1 MPQDV
6 IIVWKRQGQTPLEAI
21 QGLSKQRPELAQV
34 PMTYAGRLDPLASGV
49 LVILVGDECL
59 KKDEYLA
66 LPKEYEVEVLFGFE
80 TDTYDVLGKVDF
92 SPPAKGEMPKAE
104 GVHPTNPDRPRSPT
118 GFAGEEIQ
126 SILKNFTG
134 KISQKY
140 PPYSSR
146 TVNGKPL
153 HQWAREGKVHPA
165 SYLGTPQEGNILLPS
180 HAVFVESIEVLVMSE
195 ITGEKLLQKIIED
208 ISRVNPKSDFRQ
220 EEILKLWEE
229 TLHTQESK
237 KENYQTVKLKIVCGS
252 GFYARVFAHDLG
264 SALGIPALA
273 LNILRTRVGE
283 YVC

>member
-80 TDTYDVLGKVDF
+80 TDTYDVLGKV
-92 SPPAKGEMPKAE
+92 M
-104 GVHPTNPDRPRSPT
+104 HPSGSASHLP
-118 GFAGEEIQ
+118 FAGEEIQ

-153 HQWAREGKVHPA
+153 HQWAREGKGHPA